1 MLLNEQE
8 VAQFPLNKRAV
19 EDYTAQSINVLN
31 GIANPCERYAIA
43 RCIKNIID
51 KAVEEV
57 GASMEAYCE
66 KENIGSDGLEF
77 NLADVT
83 KNPVHDGVMMI
94 RQFNMEYNY
103 AANATDEEGDPVDYT
118 ASLQRLERTQRTLK
132 ARRAIVNANKELIE
146 AAHPYMKPTVIK
158 VVVKLNWIPD

>member
-8 VAQFPLNKRAV
+8 TGLFPLNKRAV
-19 EDYTAQSINVLN
+19 KDYTAQVINVFN
-31 GIANPCERYAIA
+31 GIENPCERYAVA
-43 RCIKNIID
+43 RCMKNIFD
-51 KAVEEV
+51 QAVEEV

-66 KENIGSDGLEF
+66 KENIGSDGMEF

-83 KNPVHDGVMMI
+83 QNPAHEGVMLI

-146 AAHPYMKPTVIK
+146 AAHPNMKPEIIK